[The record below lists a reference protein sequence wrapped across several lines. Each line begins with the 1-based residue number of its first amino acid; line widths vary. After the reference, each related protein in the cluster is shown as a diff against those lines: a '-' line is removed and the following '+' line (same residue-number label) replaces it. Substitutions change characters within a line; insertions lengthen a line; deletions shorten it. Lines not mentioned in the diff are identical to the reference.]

1 MSVLSIRL
9 SERLD
14 ANLNEES
21 LLAGQPKS
29 LIARTA
35 LEQFL
40 ADRHRERFLARL
52 SRAAAAIG
60 ADQAGELAEEA
71 LPFDNEALDLTERG
85 ATANE

>member
-40 ADRHRERFLARL
+40 ADRCCLPHY
-52 SRAAAAIG
+52 SRR
-60 ADQAGELAEEA
+60 DF
-71 LPFDNEALDLTERG
+71 PVYF
-85 ATANE
+85 